1 MQEIFPRFYS
11 SFRCIAN
18 RCEDSCCK
26 DWDIDID
33 SKTEAFYQSVQGEL
47 GEKIRR
53 KLVTDDDGERV
64 FRAENGRCPFWN
76 QDMLCDIFIGIGEEH
91 LSETCANFPRVRVDY
106 DVFGEHLL
114 SFACPEAARI
124 MLRAD
129 GDAYAELGGAD
140 ELNAAEAADGYLSF
154 LLKARARSAQLLRDR
169 SLPFAYRLA
178 DCLEF
183 NAQVQSILQDRE
195 PQPLAPAQNAQGSRF
210 IFDLHL
216 GFEIMSDRWKKAL
229 TQAADNAE
237 HFSFSDAFERDFEK
251 FALYYLYRYYLEAVR
266 SGDVL
271 YSLRRMVCAYFI
283 TGRLDADFAAAGY
296 PLERMRILQRYS
308 KEVEHS
314 YENTEALNAAFDSDE
329 RFSVENLMALL
340 EATVA

>member
-1 MQEIFPRFYS
+1 MRTNSP
-11 SFRCIAN
+11 
-18 RCEDSCCK
+18 
-26 DWDIDID
+26 
-33 SKTEAFYQSVQGEL
+33 
-47 GEKIRR
+47 
-53 KLVTDDDGERV
+53 
-64 FRAENGRCPFWN
+64 P
-76 QDMLCDIFIGIGEEH
+76 
-91 LSETCANFPRVRVDY
+91 
-106 DVFGEHLL
+106 
-114 SFACPEAARI
+114 
-124 MLRAD
+124 
-129 GDAYAELGGAD
+129 
-140 ELNAAEAADGYLSF
+140 
-154 LLKARARSAQLLRDR
+154 LLRDR

-195 PQPLAPAQNAQGSRF
+195 PQPLTPAQNAQGSRF

-229 TQAADNAE
+229 TQAADNAGS
-237 HFSFSDAFERDFEK
+237 FSFSEDFEKDFEK

-296 PLERMRILQRYS
+296 TLERMRILQRYS

-314 YENTEALNAAFDSDE
+314 YENTEALNAAFDSDD
-329 RFSVENLMALL
+329 RFSVENLIALL